1 MLEVVKRSKIFVRE
15 FLTTNLPTDMHFH
28 NIGHA
33 EDVAYAVNRIG
44 LNSSLHEGDLDVLT
58 VAAWFHDTG
67 YCFEYEGHENSSIDI
82 ATGFLNNENCE
93 RSFIEKVLSCIW
105 STRFP
110 QEPKTLLEQ
119 IICDADLYHFSKKN
133 YIDYARHLRAEW
145 SLVLHKTF
153 TDRDWNL
160 QNLDLLRKHQFHTDY
175 GRQILERR
183 KQVNIKTLS
192 SAIVKKD
199 ID

>member
-1 MLEVVKRSKIFVRE
+1 
-15 FLTTNLPTDMHFH
+15 MHFH

-44 LNSSLHEGDLDVLT
+44 LNSSLPQEDLDILA

-82 ATGFLNNENCE
+82 AEGFLNHENCE
-93 RSFIEKVLSCIW
+93 RSFIDKVLECIR

-110 QEPKTLLEQ
+110 QEPTNLLEQ
-119 IICDADLYHFSKKN
+119 IICDADLYHFSKTN
-133 YIDYARHLRAEW
+133 YNDYARRLREEW

-153 TDRDWNL
+153 TDRDWNS
-160 QNLDLLRKHQFHTDY
+160 QNLEILRKHRFHTDY
-175 GRQILERR
+175 GRQMLERR
-183 KQVNIKTLS
+183 KQANIKTLG

-199 ID
+199 VD